1 MKNIAAILFTSTAL
15 AVAVGVPVWSVTRA
29 DDRPDSAS
37 RPSTAALVDGWRS
50 LPFEVA
56 SSDDRSSRE
65 RHRETSRR
73 DHHDDDDDHEDDDHD
88 DDDDDDRR
96 RRAPG
101 PVPSGTGEPPK
112 NILFGTGTP
121 PQVQVK

>member
-1 MKNIAAILFTSTAL
+1 MKKIAAILFTSTAL
-15 AVAVGVPVWSVTRA
+15 AVAVGVPVWSVTCA

-73 DHHDDDDDHEDDDHD
+73 DHHDDDDDDDDHD
-88 DDDDDDRR
+88 DDDHRR
-96 RRAPG
+96 RSAPAPVRAG
-101 PVPSGTGEPPK
+101 ASEPPK
-112 NILFGTGTP
+112 NILFGTSAA